1 MAGNLSN
8 GDFARI
14 EFTGK
19 RTGGAIFDT
28 TDPKTAKEAGIFNER
43 YKYGPS
49 LVVVGKGMV
58 VKGLDEALAGMNVGE
73 SKTVEL
79 APEKAFGLRSPSLIR
94 MVPLAEFKKRDVN
107 PSPGMV
113 IEVDGRPASIKSVT
127 SGRVMVDMNHA
138 LAGEKIVY
146 EIKVA
151 DRIEGLEGR
160 LKALLDESGLTGAKV
175 KAKEGEVEIE
185 FRGLSGEDTK
195 HLIAKSSFLRTAKEL
210 IPELKK
216 VKFEEEFILSGAP
229 EAKA

>member
-1 MAGNLSN
+1 MEGKLSN

-28 TDPKTAKEAGIFNER
+28 TDQEKAKEAGIFSER

-58 VKGLDEALAGMNVGE
+58 VKGLDEALAGMGVGD

-113 IEVDGRPASIKSVT
+113 IEVDGRPAAIKSVT

-146 EIKVA
+146 EVKVA
-151 DRIEGLEGR
+151 GVIEGLEGR
-160 LKALLDESGLTGAKV
+160 LKALLDESGLTGAKI
-175 KAKEGEVEIE
+175 KAKGSDAEIE
-185 FRGLSGEDTK
+185 FHGLSGEDTK
-195 HLIAKSSFLRTAKEL
+195 RLIAKSTFLRTVREL

-216 VKFEEEFILSGAP
+216 VKFEEEYILS
-229 EAKA
+229 EVQETKE